1 MAGLG
6 GVESLLGKPGTTC
19 FFFCDTAIHGGY
31 ICYQM
36 FPGCRILFN
45 FTFTLPAC
53 KPSHTESQRRKLALR
68 PCHL

>member
-6 GVESLLGKPGTTC
+6 GVESLLGKPGPTWV
-19 FFFCDTAIHGGY
+19 FCDTAIHGGY

-36 FPGCRILFN
+36 FPGGRILFD

-53 KPSHTESQRRKLALR
+53 KPSHTQSQRRKLPLR
-68 PCHL
+68 PCRL